1 MKRLLSTFS
10 FVCLLALAGLQAQY
24 EAVPNALGVRMTFV
38 NFHYP
43 NITAD
48 GNRLFR
54 TKNYSPGLE
63 VEYVRHIG
71 RYFNVALPLT
81 IGKGD
86 LPINTGNADNGNLIS
101 SFEAQI
107 QIKLFQPDNIIYPY
121 LYTGAGGLI
130 ELDNDQ
136 QFDFMIPAGLGL
148 NIRIGNHFYWSNKG
162 QYTFSTADLRD
173 NIRFNTGFL
182 FILGQ
187 YDGGDKG
194 GKEPDVEDTDG
205 DGVSDVMDECPEVP
219 GTAATFGC
227 PDTDGDGIGD
237 PSDKCPT
244 LAGPAE
250 LDGCP
255 DADGDGVTDKDDD
268 CPNLAGPPSL
278 NGCPDT
284 DGDGIIDRD
293 DQCPTLAGTAA
304 ANGCPDADNDGIPDN
319 LDRCP
324 DVAGPDS
331 AGGCPD
337 DDGDGID
344 NATDRCPNTAGPATS
359 DGCPEISGADK
370 EKLELAKQ
378 AVEFETSNAVLLPES
393 YAVLDDIADI
403 LRRYADFKLRI
414 GGHTDSVGSSRT
426 NLELSEQRAKACYD
440 YLVSKGIDPARMS
453 YIGYGETKPIA
464 NNKYEEGRAQNRR
477 VEFDLYN

>member
-1 MKRLLSTFS
+1 
-10 FVCLLALAGLQAQY
+10 
-24 EAVPNALGVRMTFV
+24 
-38 NFHYP
+38 
-43 NITAD
+43 
-48 GNRLFR
+48 
-54 TKNYSPGLE
+54 
-63 VEYVRHIG
+63 
-71 RYFNVALPLT
+71 
-81 IGKGD
+81 
-86 LPINTGNADNGNLIS
+86 
-101 SFEAQI
+101 
-107 QIKLFQPDNIIYPY
+107 
-121 LYTGAGGLI
+121 
-130 ELDNDQ
+130 
-136 QFDFMIPAGLGL
+136 
-148 NIRIGNHFYWSNKG
+148 
-162 QYTFSTADLRD
+162 
-173 NIRFNTGFL
+173 
-182 FILGQ
+182 
-187 YDGGDKG
+187 
-194 GKEPDVEDTDG
+194 
-205 DGVSDVMDECPEVP
+205 
-219 GTAATFGC
+219 
-227 PDTDGDGIGD
+227 
-237 PSDKCPT
+237 
-244 LAGPAE
+244 
-250 LDGCP
+250 
-255 DADGDGVTDKDDD
+255 
-268 CPNLAGPPSL
+268 
-278 NGCPDT
+278 
-284 DGDGIIDRD
+284 GIIDRD

-464 NNKYEEGRAQNRR
+464 NNKYKEGRAQNRR
-477 VEFDLYN
+477 